1 MNVYY
6 NNSFTGHWSVGTAAI
21 VVAPNNMVAAEM
33 LEEELKNR
41 GLPQKIDPK
50 AMVRLPMYRP
60 SVTILND
67 GDY

>member
-6 NNSFTGHWSVGTAAI
+6 NNSFTGHRPVGTAAV
-21 VVAPNNMVAAEM
+21 VVAPNNIIAAEI
-33 LEEELKNR
+33 LEEELKNQR
-41 GLPQKIDPK
+41 LPQKIDPK
-50 AMVRLPMYRP
+50 AMVRLPTYRL